1 MVGMGGRVASS
12 VADWDK
18 LPGWV
23 GSGEGE
29 EAGDVP
35 AQPATNMAVK
45 KTTNADMSKLFLVGI
60 FLLFINYK

>member
-1 MVGMGGRVASS
+1 M
-12 VADWDK
+12 ADWDK